1 MTSRIAD
8 AETSRKLV
16 ALWQETGPLLER
28 IREAELAAQSPE
40 ASRTAAYDMLQ
51 FSGMFPTDPEREKES
66 GLIEMQRI
74 FALARKSERR

>member
-1 MTSRIAD
+1 MGSRIAD

-40 ASRTAAYDMLQ
+40 ESRIAAYDMLQ
-51 FSGMFPTDPEREKES
+51 FSGLFPTDPEREKES
-66 GLIEMQRI
+66 GLVEMQRI
-74 FALARKSERR
+74 FARARKGERR